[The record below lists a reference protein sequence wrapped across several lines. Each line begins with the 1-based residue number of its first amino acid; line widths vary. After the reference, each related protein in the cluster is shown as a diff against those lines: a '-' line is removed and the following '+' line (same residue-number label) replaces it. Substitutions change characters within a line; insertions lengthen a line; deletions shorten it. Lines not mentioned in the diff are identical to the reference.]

1 MACSSCGK
9 SSATRVGNS
18 INAAIVFGDPTAEVI
33 RVRVTGEVRGIQL
46 GAVKYVR
53 GTGVQPLIDSGV
65 LTKLAGGPYALP
77 SSSTGYTLY
86 YVGDVGYTTLEAARV
101 RSGQT
106 GEEIIVRT
114 FGE

>member
-9 SSATRVGNS
+9 SYAARVGNS
-18 INAAIVFGDPTAEVI
+18 LNSAIVFGDPTNEIVRI
-33 RVRVTGEVRGIQL
+33 RVSRDVTGMSL

-53 GTGVQPLIDSGV
+53 GTGVQALIDDGRFT
-65 LTKLAGGPYALP
+65 LLAGGPYLLP
-77 SSSTGYTLY
+77 SSTTGYTLY
-86 YVGDVGYTTLEAARV
+86 YVGDTGYTTLEAARV

-106 GEEIIVRT
+106 GEEIVVRT